1 MNQYYTTTLSAERLK
16 RCYDIASPRV
26 KRFLDLEIRH
36 TTEIVK
42 GSELVLELGCGYGRV
57 MKEISESVET
67 VFGIDTSLES
77 LIYGM
82 RYLFNNSNCNLYQMT
97 AIELGF
103 QDNSFDAVLCIQNG
117 ISAFGTNP
125 KDLILE
131 SIRVT
136 KPDGVCVF
144 SSYSGKFWNHRLE
157 WFEDQATEGL
167 LGEIDYEK
175 TKNGVIVCKDGF
187 RAVTYDTRDFELLT
201 QQLNLNA
208 EIVEVDDSSLFCE
221 IYLEK

>member
-1 MNQYYTTTLSAERLK
+1 MDQYYTKTLSAQRLK

-26 KRFLDLEIRH
+26 KRFLDSEIRH
-36 TTEIVK
+36 TTKIVG
-42 GSELVLELGCGYGRV
+42 GSDLVLELGCGYGRV
-57 MKEISESVET
+57 MKGISESIEEVI
-67 VFGIDTSLES
+67 GIDTSLES
-77 LIYGM
+77 LIYGK
-82 RYLFNNSNCNLYQMT
+82 RYLSDCNNYNLYQMNAT
-97 AIELGF
+97 ELGF
-103 QDNSFDAVLCIQNG
+103 RNNSFDAVLCIQNG
-117 ISAFGTNP
+117 ISAFGKNP

-144 SSYSGKFWNHRLE
+144 SSYSHKFWNHRIE
-157 WFEDQATEGL
+157 WFEDQAAEGL

-187 RAVTYDTRDFELLT
+187 RAVTFNTRDFELLI
-201 QQLNLNA
+201 QQLNLSA

-221 IYLEK
+221 IYKEE